1 MSSRAFQ
8 RLPETPQG
16 PAFWRVAATVL
27 ISLFVVN
34 AFVYAQGT
42 AAQGTAASTPSVR
55 LVPRPASATPLTIES
70 GDAISVQVFNTP
82 ELSANHR
89 VGPEGEISLPGA
101 GAIKVTG
108 LTPLQAGSAIEKLL
122 HDSQIM
128 LDPHVSVT
136 VTEYTTEGI
145 TVLGEVKSPGTY
157 PLLGRQSLYT
167 ALAAAGGVTPHEG
180 STITI
185 NHRDDPEHPKIVRVD
200 ASGSATDQQ
209 LTLVQ
214 PGDIVLVSKAGA
226 IYVIGDVA
234 HPGEYFISN
243 SQPLRALNA
252 VALAEGLRDT
262 AAASHASII
271 RTNGDGAETI
281 PVNLAKVAKNEAP
294 DPVLQ
299 PSDILVVPPS
309 GFKEFMKIALPG
321 VTGAAANAAALALI
335 SH

>member
-1 MSSRAFQ
+1 
-8 RLPETPQG
+8 
-16 PAFWRVAATVL
+16 
-27 ISLFVVN
+27 VVN
-34 AFVYAQGT
+34 CGLYAQSV
-42 AAQGTAASTPSVR
+42 APPAPSVL
-55 LVPRPASATPLTIES
+55 LVPRPASTTPLTIES
-70 GDAISVQVFNTP
+70 GDAINVQVFNTP

-108 LTPLQAGSAIEKLL
+108 LTPLQAGSSIEKLL
-122 HDSQIM
+122 RDSQIM

-145 TVLGEVKSPGTY
+145 TVLGEVRNPGTY
-157 PLLGRQSLYT
+157 PLLGRQSLYS
-167 ALAAAGGVTPHEG
+167 ALAAAGGVTPREG
-180 STITI
+180 STITVT
-185 NHRDDPEHPKIVRVD
+185 HRDDPEHPKTVRVD
-200 ASGSATDQQ
+200 VSGSAANQQ
-209 LTLVQ
+209 FTLVQ
-214 PGDIVLVSKAGA
+214 PGDIVLVSTAGA

-243 SQPLRALNA
+243 NQPLRALNA
-252 VALAEGLRDT
+252 VALAEGLRDS

-281 PVNLAKVAKNEAP
+281 HVNLSKVAKNEAP

-299 PSDILVVPPS
+299 PSDILVVPSS